1 MYYKINS
8 NNIRKIFNNQH
19 RILRQSYRTTGFS
32 LARVLATDKVD
43 KICLDIFKE
52 RGHEVDQLPSM
63 KEDEL
68 CKVIHE
74 YDGLVVRSATKVT
87 KKVLEHATSLQI
99 VGRAGVGVDNI
110 DIAEATKA
118 GVLVMNT
125 PDGNTVSTAQLA
137 VSLLCN
143 LARNIPAA
151 NISVKDNK
159 WDRKSFQGTELDKK
173 IIGIIGC
180 GRIGQHVGYLAKGLG
195 MACVGYDPV
204 MTADMFEG
212 TGIKQMSF
220 NELIEVSDFITVHT
234 PLTDDTRNLFNTETI
249 KQCKD
254 GVLFV
259 NCARGGIIEESALL
273 EALKSGKVGGAAL
286 DVYTTEPPKED
297 LKELLEH
304 PQVVCTPHLGAS
316 TEEAQ
321 INVAR
326 DVARQMCNVFDKS
339 SYVGVLNVSY
349 MAAATATPM
358 RPFMQLAETLG
369 AMQAQL
375 EDTKIV
381 EISVSTSG
389 GREINITTPQAR
401 ALLEAKMIQGLVK
414 HQLPDIVPDIV
425 SAPLIAKEAQI
436 ISIVSEDEP
445 EVEETYQNL
454 ISTVAK
460 REDGGITT
468 LVGSV
473 FGDTPFIVHFEDQS
487 KVAESLTFKPEGRY
501 ALIFENENRPGILR
515 EVLKVVHNARINVGN
530 VSIAPLKSNA
540 EKAFCFM
547 TIDEELPSN
556 AMRTLK
562 SLPSLSKVVEV
573 KVN

>member
-1 MYYKINS
+1 MLNS
-8 NNIRKIFNNQH
+8 NNIRKIYHKQH
-19 RILRQSYRTTGFS
+19 KILSQSYRTTEFLS
-32 LARVLATDKVD
+32 ARVLATDKVD
-43 KICLDIFKE
+43 QICVDIFKE
-52 RGHEVDQLPSM
+52 RGHEVDHLPSM

-68 CKVIHE
+68 CKEIHK

-151 NISVKDNK
+151 NISVKDQK

-173 IIGIIGC
+173 TIGIIGC
-180 GRIGQHVGYLAKGLG
+180 GRIGQHVGYLANGLG
-195 MACVGYDPV
+195 MTCVGYDPV
-204 MTADMFEG
+204 MTADMFED

-220 NELIEVSDFITVHT
+220 NELIQVSDFITVHT
-234 PLTDDTRNLFNTETI
+234 PLTNDTKNLFNTETI

-273 EALKSGKVGGAAL
+273 EALNSGKVGGAAL
-286 DVYTTEPPKED
+286 DVYTTEPPTED

-304 PQVVCTPHLGAS
+304 PKVVCTPHLGAS

-326 DVARQMCNVFDKS
+326 DVARQMCDVFDKS
-339 SYVGVLNVSY
+339 SYTGVLNVSY
-349 MAAATATPM
+349 MAAATAAPM

-369 AMQAQL
+369 VIQAQL

-381 EISVSTSG
+381 EISFSTSG

-401 ALLEAKMIQGLVK
+401 SLLEAKMLQGLIK

-436 ISIVSEDEP
+436 ESIVSDEEP
-445 EVEETYQNL
+445 QVEESYQNL
-454 ISTVAK
+454 ISTIAK

-487 KVAESLTFKPEGRY
+487 KVAGSINFKPEGRY

-515 EVLKVVHNARINVGN
+515 EVLKVVHNANINVGN
-530 VSIAPLKSNA
+530 VNIAPLKSNS

-562 SLPSLSKVVEV
+562 SLPSLSKIVEV
-573 KVN
+573 KIN